1 MHMHKIFNPL
11 HLPAHAHMCMHAH
24 THTCAHTCSHTPL
37 HPNVPSHCAL
47 AQETIFGRNFFFFF
61 CTSTTQTL
69 GGYRLKLSDCIVLL
83 ASLTQNASTL
93 SAYYQICKYRKCLVE
108 MLVHCTGTFSTS
120 SVVICCH
127 TLG

>member
-24 THTCAHTCSHTPL
+24 THMRAHMLTHSSASKCTLTLCTCPRDYFWKEL
-37 HPNVPSHCAL
+37 
-47 AQETIFGRNFFFFF
+47 FFFF